1 MTATPSCTCL
11 SPGAHVLARASRER
25 HNDCVDLG
33 QPIEVFLVDDHT
45 VVRAGLESYLS
56 TEPGIEVVGQAADG
70 REALARL
77 SVLASQERTPDVVL
91 MDLQMPH
98 LDGVD
103 ATAQVKATWPGI
115 EVIAVTSFVEEA
127 RIRAALAAGATGYLL
142 KDSDAEDVVAAIRAA
157 VAGEVR
163 LDPAAAA
170 ALAAGLRTPRTAAAD
185 LTDRER
191 EVVVLI
197 AEGQTNRDIARTLGV
212 AERTARTHVS
222 NILAKL
228 GLASR
233 TQAAMWAVREGLIDA
248 AGVGTLQ

>member
-1 MTATPSCTCL
+1 MDDQQTIT
-11 SPGAHVLARASRER
+11 
-25 HNDCVDLG
+25 
-33 QPIEVFLVDDHT
+33 VFLVDDHS
-45 VVRAGLESYLS
+45 VVRAGLVAYLG
-56 TEPGIEVVGQAADG
+56 TEPGIEVVGEAADG

-77 SVLASQERTPDVVL
+77 GALAAQGRTPDVVL

-98 LDGVD
+98 LDGIE
-103 ATAQVKATWPGI
+103 ATTQVKATWPHI
-115 EVIAVTSFVEEA
+115 EIIAVTSFIEEA
-127 RIRAALAAGATGYLL
+127 RVRAALAAGATGYLL
-142 KDSDAEDVVAAIRAA
+142 KDADASDVAGAIRAA

-170 ALAAGLRTPRTAAAD
+170 ALAAGLRAPKSAVAD

-191 EVVVLI
+191 EVIVLV
-197 AEGQTNRDIARTLGV
+197 AEGYSNRELARRLGV

-233 TQAAMWAVREGLIDA
+233 TQAAMWAVREGLVDA
-248 AGVGTLQ
+248 AAAGR